1 MDEIIDQVADF
12 IDFLNANQINSEV
25 VENLANQYIK
35 LKEENNKLFKKN
47 GELTERI
54 REMRNK

>member
-47 GELTERI
+47 GELNERI

>member
-25 VENLANQYIK
+25 VENLASQYVR

-47 GELTERI
+47 GELNERI